1 MFVVVVCSEGP
12 DHPQFP
18 QHVSWRYPLNDAL
31 WLRSYEQIQSG
42 IITQLRRK
50 KLQVQART
58 VSRLQEAQA
67 LKF

>member
-12 DHPQFP
+12 DDPQLP

-31 WLRSYEQIQSG
+31 WLRSYEQIKSG
-42 IITQLRRK
+42 IITQLREKR
-50 KLQVQART
+50 LQVQAPM